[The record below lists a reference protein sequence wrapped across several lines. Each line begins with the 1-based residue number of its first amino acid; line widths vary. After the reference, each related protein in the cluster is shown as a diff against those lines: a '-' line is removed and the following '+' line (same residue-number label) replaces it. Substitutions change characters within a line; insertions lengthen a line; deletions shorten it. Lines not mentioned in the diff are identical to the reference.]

1 MAIAHADSTTGIN
14 LSEISHHF
22 AGGQPV
28 LDGVSLA
35 LPRGSFTCFV
45 GPSGCGK
52 STLCRMIA
60 GLEFPEHGA
69 VTLDEHPVTGP
80 GPDRVLMFQDAGL
93 FPWLTV
99 LGNVLFGLQQQRQP
113 KEMAHAHAMNCL
125 RLVQLSRF
133 AGSYPHELSGGMRQ
147 RVALARALAVRPAIL
162 LLDEPFG
169 ALDAQTRETLTG
181 ELERIWQATGTT
193 IVYVTHSL
201 AEAVQ
206 LGTQVVIFS
215 ARPGRVRRM
224 VPLDELPRPRTATD
238 AGVLWMTE
246 VLYGE
251 LCGEIEQT
259 EREEFDLG
267 WHLDAGGHARG
278 TAFDLGDGI
287 YRGGH

>member
-1 MAIAHADSTTGIN
+1 MTTTQADSTTGIVFN
-14 LSEISHHF
+14 EVTHRF

-28 LDGVSLA
+28 LEGVSLA
-35 LPRGSFTCFV
+35 LPRGSFTCVV

-60 GLEFPEHGA
+60 GLAFPAHGA
-69 VTLDEHPVTGP
+69 VTLNGRPVAGP

-113 KEMAHAHAMNCL
+113 KEVAHAHAMNCL

-147 RVALARALAVRPAIL
+147 RVALARALAVRPAVL

-201 AEAVQ
+201 LEAVQ
-206 LGTQVVIFS
+206 LGTQAVIFS
-215 ARPGRVRRM
+215 ARPGRVRR
-224 VPLDELPRPRTATD
+224 VVSLNDLPRPRAASD

-251 LCGEIEQT
+251 LCDEIERT

-267 WHLDAGGHARG
+267 WHLGAGRCTRG
-278 TAFDLGDGI
+278 VRFDLGDGI
-287 YRGGH
+287 